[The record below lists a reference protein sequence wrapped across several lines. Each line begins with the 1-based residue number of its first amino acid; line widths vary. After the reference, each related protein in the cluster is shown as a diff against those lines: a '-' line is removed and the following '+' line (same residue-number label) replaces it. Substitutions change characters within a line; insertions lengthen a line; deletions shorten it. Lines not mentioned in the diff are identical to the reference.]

1 MNGELRHKHYGTTIE
16 EWILKVPGELPVD
29 AVGLWQIVS
38 SGREGFGLSG
48 DSLVDFVRRCLTGLL
63 SAGAKPV
70 IGATDNEH
78 IWITVD
84 YGDKPERI
92 IEAIVQEWQNAGRD
106 PDVGDVWFAQPHIYQ
121 ERRPPDWPAG
131 EKPKLS

>member
-1 MNGELRHKHYGTTIE
+1 MNGELRHKYYGTTVQ
-16 EWILKVPGELPVD
+16 EWISKVPGELPVD

-48 DSLVDFVRRCLTGLL
+48 DALVDFVSRCLTGLL
-63 SAGAKPV
+63 NAGAKPV

-78 IWITVD
+78 IWMLVD
-84 YGDKPERI
+84 YGDKPETI
-92 IEAIVQEWQNAGRD
+92 IETIIREWHNAGRD
-106 PDVGDVWFAQPHIYQ
+106 PDGGDVWFALPHIY
-121 ERRPPDWPAG
+121 EEMRSPDWPAR